1 MQTTIE
7 TDWQAPWTDV
17 WYERFR
23 RRVPHRARLGR
34 VVHENTD
41 AGRVFQWDERFLQA
55 LWNEQRFCGALW
67 TTDGQRLEVIS
78 PGTWNV
84 EAGPDFR
91 NAMLLLD
98 GAMCTGDVEVHRSA
112 QDWFRHGHDRDP
124 SYGNVVLHA
133 VWAPPSE
140 AGRAR
145 ALPPCFVL
153 RSHLDRPWED
163 LLEEVRAEV
172 YPYARR
178 VGPGECAVRWAG
190 TENDGVVR
198 FFRAAGLARFSDK
211 VRRLHREGIRRGF
224 EQALYE
230 NLFEALGYKS
240 NRAPFRE
247 LARATPLSDLEKLP
261 SGPHFEACLF
271 GSAGLLPDP
280 TAVRVHGE
288 LAGRARRLWDLW
300 WALGRQPLRLGWRR
314 AGVRPLNS
322 PERRLAA
329 GVQLLQRWECRPA
342 RRLLEVFETADGSM
356 DLLRRLRSELD
367 VAGDWS
373 AFANFARRLRK
384 PARLLGPSRTHDILA
399 NAMLPFGAVLG
410 RQQGR
415 PELEHRAR
423 AAWLLLPALQENRLL
438 VQAAHRLL
446 SPPSRVRE
454 LVHRAAEQQGLLQVY
469 QDFCLRLHNDC
480 SNCPLQSGS
489 SFEDS
494 LSGVTVSD
502 VEI

>member
-1 MQTTIE
+1 MKPTIE
-7 TDWQAPWTDV
+7 TDWRTLSTDA

-23 RRVPHRARLGR
+23 RRVSDRAGLPG

-41 AGRVFQWDERFLQA
+41 ADGVFQWDERFLQA
-55 LWNEQRFCGALW
+55 LWNEQRFCAGLQ
-67 TTDGQRLEVIS
+67 TVDGQCLEVVS

-84 EAGPDFR
+84 GAGPDFR
-91 NAMLLLD
+91 NALLRLD
-98 GAMCTGDVEVHRSA
+98 GVKCTGDVEVHRTV

-124 SYGNVVLHA
+124 SYTQVVLHA
-133 VWAPPSE
+133 VWFPPSR
-140 AGRAR
+140 GFRANG
-145 ALPPCFVL
+145 LPPCFVL
-153 RSHLDRPWED
+153 RSHLDRPWGD
-163 LLEEVRAEV
+163 LLEEVRAEI

-190 TENDGVVR
+190 TENDGVIR

-247 LARATPLSDLEKLP
+247 LARATPLSDLEELTA
-261 SGPHFEACLF
+261 GPQFEACLF

-288 LAGRARRLWDLW
+288 LAGRARRLWDVW
-300 WALGRQPLRLGWRR
+300 WALGRQPLQLGWRR
-314 AGVRPLNS
+314 VGVRPLNS

-329 GVQLLQRWECRPA
+329 GVQLLQRWECRPV
-342 RRLLEVFETADGSM
+342 RRLLQIFEAADGAD

-367 VAGDWS
+367 VSGEWG
-373 AFANFARRLRK
+373 AFANFTRRLRK

-399 NAMLPFGAVLG
+399 NVMLPFGAVLG

-415 PELEHRAR
+415 RELEHQAR
-423 AAWLLLPALQENRLL
+423 AAWLLLPVLQENRLL
-438 VQAAHRLL
+438 VQAVHRLL
-446 SPPSRVRE
+446 SPPSRVRD

-480 SNCPLQSGS
+480 SNCPLRSGAP
-489 SFEDS
+489 FEDS
-494 LSGVTVSD
+494 PSGITVSGVET
-502 VEI
+502 